1 MIPKNILPIAFGLLM
16 ASVDV
21 SMMSVAKLTHLGKLP
36 YLGGLILSMGI
47 YTLQPVLFLKAL
59 TFESMVATNLIWNLV
74 SSVVVTLL
82 GIFYFGERVKGL
94 RLLAVLIGLF
104 SLVLFAFTDE

>member
-1 MIPKNILPIAFGLLM
+1 MIPKPIAFGLIM
-16 ASVDV
+16 AGIDIG
-21 SMMSVAKLTHLGKLP
+21 MMSVAKLTHLGKLP
-36 YLGGLILSMGI
+36 YLGGLALSTAI
-47 YTLQPVLFLKAL
+47 YSMQPILFLKAL
-59 TFESMVATNLIWNLV
+59 SFESMVATNLVWNLV

-104 SLVLFAFTDE
+104 SLVLFTFTDE